1 MTLADIIKTATALG
15 YQPTR
20 RTAFRRN
27 VALRLDCRAP
37 LKIQH
42 PKLGKAREKF

>member
-27 VALRLDCRAP
+27 VALRLDCISGWVRPA
-37 LKIQH
+37 KI
-42 PKLGKAREKF
+42 RT